1 MKYLVTK
8 FENCDEVLSSYCHR
22 NADAVVIKDE
32 NSTKIYIEFDKI
44 ISVKRFKSFCEYTLP
59 YIRSSKPKHEFY
71 KAEVVFP
78 LINHIEALFGAAEP
92 WTVKDQLKLE
102 SSVQFNKYCFLY
114 SGKGVKNL

>member
-8 FENCDEVLSSYCHR
+8 FVNCDEVLSSYCHR
-22 NADAVVIKDE
+22 NADAIVIKNE
-32 NSTKIYIEFDKI
+32 NVTKIYIEFDKI
-44 ISVKRFKSFCEYTLP
+44 ISTKTFKSFCEYTLP

-71 KAEVVFP
+71 KAEVIFP
-78 LINHIEALFGAAEP
+78 LINNIEALFGVSEP

-114 SGKGVKNL
+114 SGKEVRKI